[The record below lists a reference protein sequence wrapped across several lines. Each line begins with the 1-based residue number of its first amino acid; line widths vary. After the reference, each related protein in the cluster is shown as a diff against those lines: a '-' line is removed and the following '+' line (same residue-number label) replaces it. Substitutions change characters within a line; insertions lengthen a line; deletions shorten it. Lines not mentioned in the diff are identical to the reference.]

1 MSERDERVLSRI
13 PTRHRGALDA
23 VDLSPSVEGWRGDP
37 WCLIFLGPH
46 GRGKSWCAAK
56 AAYTVACD
64 PKYGKSP
71 LGAPLN
77 LVWINVAT
85 LGAQLRREIGA
96 ENGGAPGIVERLSG
110 ASLLV
115 LDDLVANRATE
126 YLRDTLRHVICTRYD
141 EILPTIVT
149 AEDLSGLE
157 DRLKS
162 RLAEGVVTTLSGP
175 DRRRTKGGRQ

>member
-1 MSERDERVLSRI
+1 M
-13 PTRHRGALDA
+13 
-23 VDLSPSVEGWRGDP
+23 
-37 WCLIFLGPH
+37 
-46 GRGKSWCAAK
+46 
-56 AAYTVACD
+56 ACD
-64 PKYGKSP
+64 PEIRKSP
-71 LGAPLN
+71 TGAPLH
-77 LVWINVAT
+77 LVWMNVAT
-85 LGAQLRREIGA
+85 LGAQLRREIDA
-96 ENGGAPGIVERLSG
+96 ENGGAPGIVERLSS

-162 RLAEGVVTTLSGP
+162 RLAEGRVLTLSGP
-175 DRRRTKGGRQ
+175 DRRRHKGGRV